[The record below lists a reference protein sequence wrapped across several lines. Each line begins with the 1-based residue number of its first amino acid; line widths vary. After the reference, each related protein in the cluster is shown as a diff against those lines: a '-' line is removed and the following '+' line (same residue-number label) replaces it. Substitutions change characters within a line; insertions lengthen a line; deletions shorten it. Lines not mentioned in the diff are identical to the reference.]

1 MVYQLIYTAALT
13 ERATRQDLLDI
24 AQKSA
29 VKNAEHGI
37 TGILLTKEGSVL
49 QVLEGDQTKV
59 ETLYAR
65 IKNDPRIGNLIVL
78 IRREGEKREFPQWS
92 MGFRHAD
99 DSQISG
105 VFNLSQNSLPVA
117 LPQDASD
124 EVQTF
129 TQTFARVNGL

>member
-29 VKNAEHGI
+29 VKNAENDI

-59 ETLYAR
+59 EALYAK
-65 IKNDPRIGNLIVL
+65 IKNDPRIGNQIVL

-92 MGFRHAD
+92 MGFRNAD

-105 VFNLSQNSLPVA
+105 VFNLCLLYTSPSPR
-117 LPQDASD
+117 D
-124 EVQTF
+124 
-129 TQTFARVNGL
+129 RG